1 MKILFNFIV
10 YLNKI
15 SKICTID
22 SFKHINNNKLLD
34 KNIVE
39 FILDVSDSDDS
50 YKDYIKYDISDYNV
64 LKIKVEEDNIIKEF
78 IEMKKIKSNNIN
90 LENDL
95 NYVKRFN
102 QQSDQN
108 TVLQN
113 CTRRNI
119 YKTTIYVMLT
129 ISGIAIFIFL
139 ILLIILIFFL
149 FKNNIN
155 LFFS

>member
-10 YLNKI
+10 YLNII

>member
-10 YLNKI
+10 YLNII

-90 LENDL
+90 LKNDL
-95 NYVKRFN
+95 NFVKRFN

>member
-10 YLNKI
+10 YLNII

-95 NYVKRFN
+95 NFVKRFN